1 MGSRN
6 NEKSI
11 TRDLKID
18 EDNSCKKLL
27 AGILYL
33 ILAAPALFLL
43 INNYPKFLVISF
55 LAVILISII
64 FFLIRK
70 VITSYHAKILGL
82 LLILYLYFIFSFL
95 LSNQKFIDL
104 FKYSFLRNDGNFFF
118 CYIMFFALAVPFF
131 DYKRLSN
138 IYFKFLFVVFSGF
151 SLFALFIFL
160 SKLSVFTIRM
170 KYNTDD
176 IFVALNFAHNATGSV
191 YAMVSL
197 FALVFFLKE
206 KILKYKFVYLAVLI
220 ICVAGL
226 FFTKSR
232 GSYTGFAAGLVF
244 ILWMHFRSVKK
255 FLITSSALI
264 VIFIPIVY
272 ITGTWSRIL
281 QIFDFKEVNIA
292 ARFTYWA
299 KAWYLFTKSPFFG
312 IGYGRQNDIFP
323 AMYDKLKGIPGLFT
337 FYLQPAYFFNDSQAH
352 NSYVQFLAET
362 GVIGLGLLLLF
373 WGLCF
378 GILIRAYN
386 SKFSSDYGKKIY
398 LCGLGSIAALF
409 VLSFTENYMSATTVM
424 ACISIVNSLAIGLAW
439 QENARKLKVASE
451 SEQKLFSG

>member
-1 MGSRN
+1 MDYKNDTRPVISDFKTGQN
-6 NEKSI
+6 NKYKNILI
-11 TRDLKID
+11 T
-18 EDNSCKKLL
+18 
-27 AGILYL
+27 ILYL
-33 ILAAPALFLL
+33 VLVTPALFLL
-43 INNYPKFLVISF
+43 INKYPKFLVITF
-55 LAVILISII
+55 LLVMLISLI
-64 FFLIRK
+64 FFLKKR
-70 VITSYHAKILGL
+70 VITSYHSKILGL
-82 LLILYLYFIFSFL
+82 LLIIYLYFIFSFL
-95 LSNQKFIDL
+95 LSNQRFIDL
-104 FKYSFLRNDGNFFF
+104 FKYKFLRNDGNFFF

-131 DYKRLSN
+131 DYKRLSG
-138 IYFKFLFVVFSGF
+138 IYFKFLFAVFSGF
-151 SLFALFIFL
+151 SLFALFEFL

-170 KYNTDD
+170 QYIADD

-244 ILWMHFRSVKK
+244 ILWMHFRSIKK
-255 FLITSSALI
+255 FLITLSALI
-264 VIFIPIVY
+264 ICFIPIVY
-272 ITGTWSRIL
+272 VTGTWSRIL
-281 QIFDFKEVNIA
+281 QIFDFKEANIA

-299 KAWYLFTKSPFFG
+299 KAWYLFTKSPIFG
-312 IGYGRQNDIFP
+312 IGYGRQNDISP
-323 AMYDKLKGIPGLFT
+323 AIYDKLKGIPGLFA
-337 FYLQPAYFFNDSQAH
+337 FYLQPTYFFNDSQAH
-352 NSYVQFLAET
+352 NSYIQFLAET

-386 SKFSSDYGKKIY
+386 SKFSSDFGRKIY
-398 LCGLGSIAALF
+398 LCGLGSIVALF

-439 QENARKLKVASE
+439 QENARKLNITAE
-451 SEQKLFSG
+451 LG

>member
-1 MGSRN
+1 MSSRN
-6 NEKSI
+6 NVKSMI
-11 TRDLKID
+11 EDLKID
-18 EDNSCKKLL
+18 KNNSFKKILST
-27 AGILYL
+27 ILYL
-33 ILAAPALFLL
+33 VLATPALFLL
-43 INNYPKFLVISF
+43 INNYPKFLVITF
-55 LAVILISII
+55 LLVMLISLI
-64 FFLIRK
+64 FFFKKR
-70 VITSYHAKILGL
+70 VITSYHAKILGV

-95 LSNQKFIDL
+95 LSNQIFIDL
-104 FKYSFLRNDGNFFF
+104 FKYRFLRNDGNFFF
-118 CYIMFFALAVPFF
+118 CYIMFFVLAVPFF
-131 DYKRLSN
+131 DYKRLSG
-138 IYFKFLFVVFSGF
+138 IYFKVLFVIFSGF
-151 SLFALFIFL
+151 SLFALFELL

-170 KYNTDD
+170 KYSADD

-206 KILKYKFVYLAVLI
+206 KILKFKFVYLVVLI

-232 GSYTGFAAGLVF
+232 GSYTGFAVGLVF
-244 ILWMHFRSVKK
+244 ILWMHFRSIKK
-255 FLITSSALI
+255 FLIASGAL
-264 VIFIPIVY
+264 VICFIPIIY

-281 QIFDFKEVNIA
+281 QIFDFKEANIA

-299 KAWYLFTKSPFFG
+299 KAWYLFTKSPIFG
-312 IGYGRQNDIFP
+312 IGYGRQNDIVP
-323 AMYDKLKGIPGLFT
+323 EMYDKLKGIPGLFA
-337 FYLQPAYFFNDSQAH
+337 FYLQPTYFFNDSQAH
-352 NSYVQFLAET
+352 NSYVQFLSET

-386 SKFSSDYGKKIY
+386 NSYSSYFGKKIY
-398 LCGLGSIAALF
+398 LCGLASIVALF

-439 QENARKLKVASE
+439 QENARKLNIA
-451 SEQKLFSG
+451 L